1 MADNKDKDNLKASNV
16 ILNNLAIL
24 MTPENVQKYILG
36 NKKDGNPRAVYDVIR
51 DYTKP
56 KKKKKKNKNKNK
68 NNKESKNSGSRY
80 DLYVT
85 TKKKKKKKKNKK
97 NKHWHI

>member
-56 KKKKKKNKNKNK
+56 KKKKKKNKN
-68 NNKESKNSGSRY
+68 NKESKNSGSRY

>member
-1 MADNKDKDNLKASNV
+1 MADNKDKDNLKASSV

-56 KKKKKKNKNKNK
+56 KKKKKKNKN
-68 NNKESKNSGSRY
+68 NKESKNSGSRY

>member
-56 KKKKKKNKNKNK
+56 KKKKKKNKNNK
-68 NNKESKNSGSRY
+68 KSKNSGSRY

-85 TKKKKKKKKNKK
+85 TKKKKKKNKKNKK

>member
-56 KKKKKKNKNKNK
+56 KKKKKKNKN
-68 NNKESKNSGSRY
+68 NKESKNSGSRY
-80 DLYVT
+80 NLYVT

>member
-56 KKKKKKNKNKNK
+56 KKKKKKNKNKN
-68 NNKESKNSGSRY
+68 NKESKNSGSRY

-85 TKKKKKKKKNKK
+85 TKKKKKKNKKNKK

>member
-36 NKKDGNPRAVYDVIR
+36 NTKDGNPRAVYDVIR

-56 KKKKKKNKNKNK
+56 KKKKKKNKNNK
-68 NNKESKNSGSRY
+68 KSKNSGSRY

-85 TKKKKKKKKNKK
+85 TKKKKKKNKKNKK